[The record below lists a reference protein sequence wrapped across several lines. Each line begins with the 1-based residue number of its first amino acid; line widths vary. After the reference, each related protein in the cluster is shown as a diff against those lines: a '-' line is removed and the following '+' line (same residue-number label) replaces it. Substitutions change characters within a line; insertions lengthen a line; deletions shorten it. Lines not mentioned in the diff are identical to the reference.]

1 MRRSI
6 VRIGRQVLACRMTIF
21 SALSFV
27 GLASPVGPLV
37 ANQVWAGEA
46 PWTPAAGDHLTINDF
61 SQWDAGLVWASV
73 SVKDSSGNW
82 VTGLTLD
89 DFQLTEAMVS
99 PSQEVIEERTVTFD
113 EPDYQFHGPG
123 FWERS
128 VTAEKL
134 DIVFV
139 VDRGMSLA
147 DEMPIRW
154 ELHEF
159 LNRLQSSHVD
169 FRFGAIT
176 YASDTG
182 FWEGLYLLPF
192 HGIMEAE
199 EIGPWIDDG
208 IGRSGGASW
217 SPTVT
222 YDALMFATDATEFD
236 FRQDARKVIVVIS
249 DGLPQTI
256 YGSWW
261 HPQLWT
267 AASLS
272 AVEVLFK
279 ESYPDIEILY
289 CQPPELREL
298 QDYAEEDKNP
308 RALRSGFDKLKEL
321 GVAKDIPWPFQQENV
336 SLTGGD
342 IADSR
347 YYFAWRSKLELPY
360 DPETHSVRVTVK
372 VADPERPGEFLEGV
386 FSYVPCDYLEDAQ
399 VVISVTDEVGN
410 PADDVWVYLYAEMG
424 DRKETRYWQMRP
436 TGGQIVHDIHVGK
449 YYLVARDGG
458 WHDYD
463 YGELRC
469 IKRERI
475 EVKSGGTSFSL
486 QLQTADKEIE
496 FAKARGLLND
506 LRKWGYTEKPFVGFA
521 DEALAW
527 LDQVEEG
534 GVDWRELEAVK
545 RFYVALSGYVN
556 STGYAEVEVERAVED
571 FIEGS
576 KELRDLLERLT
587 NTGDDLHSWYKLAV
601 NIALLLKYSLPLPIP
616 NEEAIGAYASVE
628 TLANALIDYVRGPFV
643 KEVLPKL
650 IDLLPVRSDL
660 RDLLKTL
667 VDTIILGKWDD
678 MQGILKSFID
688 LALDVAMDEV
698 KKEIV
703 DVVKQKLLDALASYI
718 DIPEQARE
726 IFRKAMMAFFDLG
739 FGGWD
744 SEDFQ
749 DDIKALVNDAI
760 AQLGGKEKLLEELD
774 KVFLRLQADESVG
787 PGPLRDFILPVT
799 HLVIKVCVENYEGG
813 KINDDFAIEILARMF
828 CNWLLLRPLY
838 SGPLLD
844 QMEDALDRAQH
855 FYGAGDRG
863 TRESSMA
870 HDFYYHFCLDVMMPL
885 NEDAWDALELQDSID
900 DWESLLSTIT
910 TAMRGV
916 EVVTAIACLWYPTF
930 CDMIDDID
938 DLIAFLDALQV
949 MTNVFEFG
957 LKLENM
963 ASLRETTEGINP
975 QVLRKYLQVTTLFPS
990 GGAGLDIAWR
1000 AQDGVKYR
1008 VQWKDDTGD
1017 PEWKDLSGEIIA
1029 AGTTAAWTDSGAL
1042 GVRRRFY
1049 RVIQV
1054 E

>member
-1 MRRSI
+1 
-6 VRIGRQVLACRMTIF
+6 MTIF

-46 PWTPAAGDHLTINDF
+46 PWTPAAGDHLTVNDF

-73 SVKDSSGNW
+73 SVKGSNGNW
-82 VTGLTLD
+82 VTGLTLA
-89 DFQLTEAMVS
+89 DFQLTEALLS
-99 PSQEVIEERTVTFD
+99 PSGDVIQERTITFD

-139 VDRGMSLA
+139 VDRAQSLA

-159 LNRLQSSHVD
+159 VNRLQSSHVD
-169 FRFGAIT
+169 FRFGAIS
-176 YASDTG
+176 YAFNTG
-182 FWEGLYLLPF
+182 FWEGLYVLPF

-208 IGRSGGASW
+208 IGGSAEDW
-217 SPTVT
+217 MPTVT

-261 HPQLWT
+261 HPQHWT

-279 ESYPDIEILY
+279 ESYPDIEVLY
-289 CQPPELREL
+289 CQPPDLREL

-308 RALRSGFDKLKEL
+308 RALHSGFDKLKQL

-347 YYFAWRSKLELPY
+347 YYFAWWSRLELPSY
-360 DPETHSVRVTVK
+360 PETYRVRVTVK

-386 FSYVPCDYLEDAQ
+386 FSCDLCKYPEEAQ

-424 DRKETRYWQMRP
+424 DRKETRYWQMAP
-436 TGGQIVHDIHVGK
+436 TGGQIVEDIDVGK
-449 YYLVARDGG
+449 YYLLTMDGG
-458 WHDYD
+458 WHGYD
-463 YGELRC
+463 YWDLRY

-486 QLQTADKEIE
+486 QVQTADKEIE

-506 LRKWGYTEKPFVGFA
+506 LRKWGYTEKPFVRFA

-527 LDQVEEG
+527 LGQVEEG

-571 FIEGS
+571 FIEGA

-587 NTGDDLHSWYKLAV
+587 KTGDDLTAWEKLAE
-601 NIALLLKYSLPLPIP
+601 NLALLVAYYIPPLGP
-616 NEEAIGAYASVE
+616 NEEAIGAYVSVE
-628 TLANALIDYVRGPFV
+628 TLANALIDYVKGPFV
-643 KEVLPKL
+643 EEVLPKL

-660 RDLLKTL
+660 RNLLKTL
-667 VDTIILGKWDD
+667 VNTIILGKWDD
-678 MQGILKSFID
+678 MQGILKSFTD
-688 LALDVAMDEV
+688 LALDFAMDEV

-760 AQLGGKEKLLEELD
+760 AQLGGKEKLIEKLD
-774 KVFLRLQADESVG
+774 DIFSRLQADESVG
-787 PGPLRDFILPVT
+787 PGPLRDFILPLA

-828 CNWLLLRPLY
+828 CNWVLLRPLY

-863 TRESSMA
+863 DRIYSMGN
-870 HDFYYHFCLDVMMPL
+870 DFWDFSLHVMMPL
-885 NEDAWDALELQDSID
+885 NEDAWDALALQESID
-900 DWESLLSTIT
+900 DWESLLSTIA

-916 EVVTAIACLWYPTF
+916 EVVTVIACSYYPTF

-938 DLIAFLDALQV
+938 NLIAFLDALQV

-963 ASLRETTEGINP
+963 ASLRETTQDINP
-975 QVLRKYLQVTTLFPS
+975 QVLPKYLQVTSLLRPA
-990 GGAGLDIAWR
+990 GAGLEIAWR
-1000 AQDGVKYR
+1000 SQNSVKYR
-1008 VQWKDDTGD
+1008 VQWKGDIGD
-1017 PEWKDLSGEIIA
+1017 PEWKDLSGEIVA

>member
-1 MRRSI
+1 MQKFTAQILRK
-6 VRIGRQVLACRMTIF
+6 RIAQRVTVF
-21 SALSFV
+21 SAFLFIGFASLIR
-27 GLASPVGPLV
+27 LA
-37 ANQVWAGEA
+37 QAGEVLVR
-46 PWTPAAGDHLTINDF
+46 AGLSVSPEQARLTINDF

-73 SVKDSSGNW
+73 SVRDSSGGW

-89 DFQLTEAMVS
+89 DFQLTEALLS
-99 PSQEVIEERTVTFD
+99 PSGDVIEERTITFD

-139 VDRGMSLA
+139 VDSVGSLA
-147 DEMPIRW
+147 DEMPGIRS

-159 LNRLQSSHVD
+159 VNRLQSSHVD
-169 FRFGAIT
+169 FRFGAIS
-176 YASDTG
+176 YAVDTG

-192 HGIMEAE
+192 HGNMEAE

-208 IGRSGGASW
+208 IEGWREAWMPS
-217 SPTVT
+217 VT

-236 FRQDARKVIVVIS
+236 FRQDARKVIVVIT
-249 DGLPQTI
+249 DGIPQTI

-261 HPQLWT
+261 HPQHWT
-267 AASLS
+267 AAALS

-279 ESYPDIEILY
+279 ESYPDIEIFY
-289 CQPPELREL
+289 CQPPDLREL

-321 GVAKDIPWPFQQENV
+321 GVAKDIPWPFQQENI
-336 SLTGGD
+336 SIAGGD
-342 IADSR
+342 IADSQ
-347 YYFAWRSKLELPY
+347 YYFAWMSRLDLPDY
-360 DPETHSVRVTVK
+360 PETYNVRVTVK
-372 VADPERPGEFLEGV
+372 VADAERPGEFLEGV
-386 FSYVPCDYLEDAQ
+386 FYYTPVDYMEDAQ
-399 VVISVTDEVGN
+399 VVISVTDELGN

-424 DRKETRYWQMRP
+424 DRKETRYWQMSP
-436 TGGQIVHDIHVGK
+436 TGGQIVQDIDVGK
-449 YYLVARDGG
+449 YYLVAWGGGG
-458 WHDYD
+458 WYD
-463 YGELRC
+463 YEKLRY

-486 QLQTADKEIE
+486 QLQTPDKEIE

-506 LRKWGYTEKPFVGFA
+506 LRKWGYTEKPFVRFA

-527 LDQVEEG
+527 LAQVEEG

-571 FIEGS
+571 FIEGA
-576 KELRDLLERLT
+576 KELRELLERLT
-587 NTGDDLHSWYKLAV
+587 NTGDDLHSWYKVAA
-601 NIALLLKYSLPLPIP
+601 NIALLLAYSVPPLGP
-616 NEEAIGAYASVE
+616 NPEAIGAYGAVE
-628 TLANALIDYVRGPFV
+628 TLADALLDYVKGPFV
-643 KEVLPKL
+643 REVLPKL
-650 IDLLPVRSDL
+650 IEQLPVRSDL
-660 RDLLKTL
+660 IGLLKTL
-667 VDTIILGKWDD
+667 VNTIILGKWDD
-678 MQGILKSFID
+678 MQGVLKSVID

-698 KKEIV
+698 KDEIV

-787 PGPLRDFILPVT
+787 PGPLRDFILPLT

-828 CNWLLLRPLY
+828 CNRVMLRPLY
-838 SGPLLD
+838 SEPLLH
-844 QMEDALDRAQH
+844 QMEDALDRARN

-863 TRESSMA
+863 TRENSMGY
-870 HDFYYHFCLDVMMPL
+870 DFWHFSLDVMMPL
-885 NEDAWDALELQDSID
+885 NEEAWDALELQDSID

-910 TAMRGV
+910 SAVRALQA
-916 EVVTAIACLWYPTF
+916 VTAIACVWYPTF

-963 ASLRETTEGINP
+963 ASLRETTQDINP
-975 QVLRKYLQVTTLFPS
+975 LVLPKYLQVTTLFPS

-1000 AQDGVKYR
+1000 AQDGMRYR
-1008 VQWKDDTGD
+1008 VQWKGDIGD
-1017 PEWKDLSGEIIA
+1017 PEWNDLSEEIVA
-1029 AGTTAAWTDSGAL
+1029 AGATASWTDSGAL

>member
-1 MRRSI
+1 MRNFIAQTVGQIS
-6 VRIGRQVLACRMTIF
+6 VRRLTTF
-21 SALSFV
+21 SAVLL
-27 GLASPVGPLV
+27 LAFTSLVRSPE
-37 ANQVWAGEA
+37 ASAVWAQETLSGWAQGGQLVVNE
-46 PWTPAAGDHLTINDF
+46 F

-73 SVKDSSGNW
+73 SVKRSNGNW

-89 DFQLTEAMVS
+89 DFQLTEAMIS
-99 PSQEVIEERTVTFD
+99 PSQEVIEERTITFD
-113 EPDYQFHGPG
+113 EPGYQFHGPG

-139 VDRGMSLA
+139 VDSVGSLA
-147 DEMPIRW
+147 DEMPGIRS

-159 LNRLQSSHVD
+159 VNRLQSSHVD
-169 FRFGAIT
+169 FRFGAIS
-176 YASDTG
+176 YCFSTG
-182 FWEGLYLLPF
+182 FWKGVFLLPF

-199 EIGPWIDDG
+199 EIGPWIDRG
-208 IGRSGGASW
+208 IEGWREAW
-217 SPTVT
+217 MPTVT

-236 FRQDARKVIVVIS
+236 FRQDARKVIVVIT
-249 DGLPQTI
+249 DGIPQTI

-261 HPQLWT
+261 HPQHWT

-289 CQPPELREL
+289 CQPPDLREL

-321 GVAKDIPWPFQQENV
+321 GVAKDIPWPFQQEDIAIA
-336 SLTGGD
+336 GGAM
-342 IADSR
+342 ADSR
-347 YYFAWRSKLELPY
+347 YYFAWWSRLELPY
-360 DPETHSVRVTVK
+360 YPETYSVRVTVK

-386 FSYVPCDYLEDAQ
+386 FSYVPCYYPEEAQ

-410 PADDVWVYLYAEMG
+410 PADDVQVYLYAEMG
-424 DRKETRYWQMRP
+424 DRKETRYWQMAP
-436 TGGQIVHDIHVGK
+436 TGGQIVQDLDVGK
-449 YYLVARDGG
+449 YHLVARDGG
-458 WHDYD
+458 WHSYEYD
-463 YGELRC
+463 ELRY

-475 EVKSGGTSFSL
+475 EVKTGGTSFSL
-486 QLQTADKEIE
+486 QLQIPDKEIE
-496 FAKARGLLND
+496 FAKARGLLKD
-506 LRKWGYTEKPFVGFA
+506 LRKWGYTEKPFLGFA

-534 GVDWRELEAVK
+534 GVDLRELEAVK

-571 FIEGS
+571 FIEGA
-576 KELRDLLERLT
+576 KELRDLLEGLT
-587 NTGDDLHSWYKLAV
+587 KTGDDLNSWYKLAE
-601 NIALLLKYSLPLPIP
+601 NIALLFGYSFPPLGPKP
-616 NEEAIGAYASVE
+616 DAIGAYGCVE
-628 TLANALIDYVRGPFV
+628 TLAKLVIDYVKGPFV
-643 KEVLPKL
+643 EEVLPKL
-650 IDLLPVRSDL
+650 IDLLPVRPAL
-660 RDLLKTL
+660 RNLLKTL
-667 VDTIILGKWDD
+667 VNTIILGKWDD
-678 MQGILKSFID
+678 MQGILKSLGE
-688 LALDVAMDEV
+688 LALDVALEEV
-698 KKEIV
+698 KDEIL
-703 DVVKQKLLDALASYI
+703 DVVKQKLLDALASLI

-855 FYGAGDRG
+855 FYGAGDRDD
-863 TRESSMA
+863 RISSMDW
-870 HDFYYHFCLDVMMPL
+870 DFWDLCLDVMMPL

-910 TAMRGV
+910 TVMRGV
-916 EVVTAIACLWYPTF
+916 EVVTAIACVWYPTF

-938 DLIAFLDALQV
+938 DLITFLDALQV

-963 ASLRETTEGINP
+963 ASLRETTQGINP
-975 QVLRKYLQVTTLFPS
+975 QVLPKYLQVTSLLRPA
-990 GGAGLDIAWR
+990 GAALEIAWR
-1000 AQDGVKYR
+1000 SQNAVKYR
-1008 VQWKDDTGD
+1008 VQWKGDIGD
-1017 PEWKDLSGEIIA
+1017 PEWKYLSEEIVA
-1029 AGTTAAWTDSGAL
+1029 AGATASWTDSGAL

-1049 RVIQV
+1049 RVVQV

>member
-1 MRRSI
+1 MRNFIAQTVGQIS
-6 VRIGRQVLACRMTIF
+6 VRRLTTF
-21 SALSFV
+21 SAVLL
-27 GLASPVGPLV
+27 LAFTSLVRSPE
-37 ANQVWAGEA
+37 ASAVWAQETLSGWA
-46 PWTPAAGDHLTINDF
+46 QGGQLVVNDF

-73 SVKDSSGNW
+73 SVKGSNGNW
-82 VTGLTLD
+82 VTGLTLA
-89 DFQLTEAMVS
+89 DFQLTEALLS
-99 PSQEVIEERTVTFD
+99 PSGDVIQERAITFD

-139 VDRGMSLA
+139 VDSAGSL
-147 DEMPIRW
+147 ENEIPGIRS

-159 LNRLQSSHVD
+159 VNRLQSSHVD
-169 FRFGAIT
+169 FRFGGISYAFDTAIRG
-176 YASDTG
+176 G
-182 FWEGLYLLPF
+182 FVLPL
-192 HGIMEAE
+192 HGVMEAE
-199 EIGPWIDDG
+199 EIGPWIDAN
-208 IGRSGGASW
+208 IWAWRESW
-217 SPTVT
+217 CPTVT
-222 YDALMFATDATEFD
+222 YDALMFATDATDFD
-236 FRQDARKVIVVIS
+236 LRQDARKVIVVIS

-261 HPQLWT
+261 HPQRWT
-267 AASLS
+267 TASLS

-279 ESYPDIEILY
+279 ESYPDIEVLY
-289 CQPPELREL
+289 CQPPDLREL
-298 QDYAEEDKNP
+298 EDYAEEDKNP

-321 GVAKDIPWPFQQENV
+321 GVAKDIPWPFQQEDIA
-336 SLTGGD
+336 TAGGAM
-342 IADSR
+342 ADSR
-347 YYFAWRSKLELPY
+347 YYFAWRSKLELPH
-360 DPETHSVRVTVK
+360 DPETYSVRVTVK

-386 FSYVPCDYLEDAQ
+386 FSYVPCYYPEEAQ
-399 VVISVTDEVGN
+399 VVISVTDETGN
-410 PADDVWVYLYAEMG
+410 PADDVQVYLYAEMG
-424 DRKETRYWQMRP
+424 DRKETRYWQMSP
-436 TGGQIVHDIHVGK
+436 TGGQIVEDIDVGK

-458 WHDYD
+458 WDWYD
-463 YGELRC
+463 YNELRY

-486 QLQTADKEIE
+486 QVQTADKEIE
-496 FAKARGLLND
+496 FAKARGLLKD
-506 LRKWGYTEKPFVGFA
+506 LRKWGYTEKPFLGFA

-534 GVDWRELEAVK
+534 GVDWKELEAVK

-556 STGYAEVEVERAVED
+556 STGYAEVEVKRAVED
-571 FIEGS
+571 FIEGA
-576 KELRDLLERLT
+576 KELRELLERLT
-587 NTGDDLHSWYKLAV
+587 KTGDDLTAWDKLAE
-601 NIALLLKYSLPLPIP
+601 NLALLVAYYIPPLGP
-616 NEEAIGAYASVE
+616 NEEAIGAYVSVE
-628 TLANALIDYVRGPFV
+628 TLANALIDYVKGPFV
-643 KEVLPKL
+643 EEVLPKL

-660 RDLLKTL
+660 RKLLKTL
-667 VDTIILGKWDD
+667 VNTIILGKWDD
-678 MQGILKSFID
+678 MQGILKSFTD
-688 LALDVAMDEV
+688 LALDFAMDKV
-698 KKEIV
+698 KDEIV
-703 DVVKQKLLDALASYI
+703 DVVKQKLLDALASFV
-718 DIPEQARE
+718 DIPEEARG
-726 IFRKAMMAFFDLG
+726 IFRKAILAFFDLG
-739 FGGWD
+739 FDGWG

-787 PGPLRDFILPVT
+787 PGPLRDFILPLT

-828 CNWLLLRPLY
+828 CNWVLLRPLY

-855 FYGAGDRG
+855 FYGAGDRYD
-863 TRESSMA
+863 RISSMDW
-870 HDFYYHFCLDVMMPL
+870 DFWDLCLDVMMPL

-910 TAMRGV
+910 TVMRGV
-916 EVVTAIACLWYPTF
+916 EVVTAIACVWYPTF

-938 DLIAFLDALQV
+938 DLITFLDALQV

-963 ASLRETTEGINP
+963 ASLRETTQDINP
-975 QVLRKYLQVTTLFPS
+975 QVLPKYLQVTTLFPS

-1008 VQWKDDTGD
+1008 VQWKDDIGD
-1017 PEWKDLSGEIIA
+1017 PEWKDLSGEIVA
-1029 AGTTAAWTDSGAL
+1029 AGATASWTDSGAL

-1049 RVIQV
+1049 RVVQV